1 MPEYRTIHS
10 FGEDIVTSLPEHID
24 SKDICL
30 CYACARFNPNTDLN
44 CPIAQAN
51 YELAKRYNLRVPVVA
66 CGNFSSIEGTFV
78 DALLEGPLDTCERK
92 ISDAERIVR
101 DISNLTDESQSTRV
115 ATRAMN
121 GPCLCLRWLV
131 TGNEVAL

>member
-1 MPEYRTIHS
+1 MPEHRTIHS

-30 CYACARFNPNTDLN
+30 CYACARFNPNTNLN

-66 CGNFSSIEGTFV
+66 CGNFSSIEGTFI
-78 DALLEGPLDTCERK
+78 DDNGLDGEDDFDEDYD
-92 ISDAERIVR
+92 SDEDDGFFIDVLGLSPFD
-101 DISNLTDESQSTRV
+101 DIDDTE
-115 ATRAMN
+115 
-121 GPCLCLRWLV
+121 
-131 TGNEVAL
+131 

>member
-1 MPEYRTIHS
+1 MGFLRMPEYRTIHS

-30 CYACARFNPNTDLN
+30 CYACARFNPNTNLN

-78 DALLEGPLDTCERK
+78 DDNGLDGEDDFDEDYD
-92 ISDAERIVR
+92 SDEDDGFFIDVLGLSPFD
-101 DISNLTDESQSTRV
+101 DIDDTE
-115 ATRAMN
+115 
-121 GPCLCLRWLV
+121 
-131 TGNEVAL
+131 